1 MHLRVQQLVD
11 ISRKLQI
18 CRTLLNQFLRQ
29 RIKQRY
35 PGQIAVLR
43 NLHDAIR
50 QYHIKAIRIAF
61 FPYSSPRSTYSP
73 IIYGHQNR
81 VFFQWLQKFLK
92 NFTESRDFLPMMCSD
107 VQNIYPIHPICPGIL
122 GMDGDGKK
130 DRPHF
135 WRRSMCLFPNFLSQS
150 NTYLNTVDKAGLLMV
165 PAEGTDGIDNPVQF
179 CQRYP
184 IQKTVLFME
193 SLFDLPVAPLQV
205 FIAFIQER
213 QNRLA
218 ISQFQRVGGNM
229 VIQDGKVICIF
240 HA

>member
-61 FPYSSPRSTYSP
+61 FHTHHLVQHIPP

-92 NFTESRDFLPMMCSD
+92 NFTESRAFLPMMCSD
-107 VQNIYPIHPICPGIL
+107 VQNIYPIQSGDTW
-122 GMDGDGKK
+122 DGWGWKK
-130 DRPHF
+130 RPSPFLETVHV
-135 WRRSMCLFPNFLSQS
+135 LIPKFP
-150 NTYLNTVDKAGLLMV
+150 
-165 PAEGTDGIDNPVQF
+165 EPV
-179 CQRYP
+179 
-184 IQKTVLFME
+184 E
-193 SLFDLPVAPLQV
+193 HLP
-205 FIAFIQER
+205 EHR
-213 QNRLA
+213 
-218 ISQFQRVGGNM
+218 G
-229 VIQDGKVICIF
+229 
-240 HA
+240 